1 MKLAIITDIHFS
13 GVGSDR
19 FDTRPLV
26 AHFVDW
32 ASRLKVDVLLD
43 LGDRIDDID
52 RPTDLANAAELARI
66 FERFPGQRVHLQGN
80 HDVVNLTGE
89 DHRALFG
96 DLPGHHVIDLGT
108 MRLLAWQPSV
118 LLDRQVGF
126 PAAAAEAAWLA
137 ATLADDERPA
147 IIASH
152 IPVSGASMTSNYYFE
167 NNADF
172 ATYPD
177 HDAIR
182 QSIGASGPA
191 AIWLSGHVH
200 WNSIS
205 EVAGVKH
212 LTVQSASERF
222 TTMPD
227 PACAYALLEVDNARA
242 RLDVFGKDAVTWE
255 FPLSPS
261 GQRRWPSP
269 RPRVPRT

>member
-1 MKLAIITDIHFS
+1 MKLALITDIHFS
-13 GVGSDR
+13 GVGPDR

-26 AHFVDW
+26 EEFVDW
-32 ASRLKVDVLLD
+32 ARRMEVDLLLD

-80 HDVVNLTGE
+80 HDVVNITGE
-89 DHRALFG
+89 DHSVLFG
-96 DLPGHHVIDLGT
+96 TPPGHRAIDLGPV
-108 MRLLAWQPSV
+108 RLLVWQPSV

-137 ATLADDERPA
+137 AALAGDERPA
-147 IIASH
+147 LIASH
-152 IPVSGASMTSNYYFE
+152 IPVSGAAMTSNYYFE

-177 HDAIR
+177 HADIR
-182 QSIGASGPA
+182 ETIEASGRA
-191 AIWLSGHVH
+191 AVWLSGHVH
-200 WNSIS
+200 WNSIA
-205 EVAGVKH
+205 EVAGVRH

-222 TTMPD
+222 TTMPE
-227 PACAYALLEVDNARA
+227 PACAYALLEIENARA
-242 RLDVFGKDAVTWE
+242 RLEVFGRDPVIWE
-255 FPLSPS
+255 FPFAAS

-269 RPRVPRT
+269 RPRVSRP